1 MTAHAPRP
9 SGRGPAH
16 LARWTFAPLPLLE
29 EGARLGPVF
38 EIALWRRAVVGWTS
52 EWNRAVLGDLETFR
66 SRGALSGLTPYL
78 NAGIVQT
85 DTPEHRPRR
94 RELNRGFSRPA
105 MGRLSEL
112 VRDIVERRMPSGT
125 SGTLEAV
132 EWSGEIT
139 RAVLAAA
146 LLGPRLGADDDGLL
160 ASFLRPLDRPLPS
173 PFVRRPALFSR
184 VNRRIAAAL
193 DDPDLAPL
201 AAVFRDNGGVP
212 EARVA
217 LAAGYD
223 TTAHTMAWM
232 LSHVAADSTL
242 LDETR
247 RGHVVDE
254 TARLYP
260 AGWVGSRRTSRDTRV
275 LGVDLPKGTLVLYSP
290 YLTHRDP
297 EVWPEPLRF
306 VPERFAEKPDYWAY
320 IPFAAGQRTCLG
332 QHFARLILTTVL
344 DVLAAAREGAH
355 PWRLA
360 VDRADLR
367 PRTGVTLFPH
377 GPVMLRRVPGH
388 G

>member
-9 SGRGPAH
+9 SGKGPAH
-16 LARWTFAPLPLLE
+16 LTRWTFAPLPLLE

-38 EIALWRRAVVGWTS
+38 EIGLWRRTVVGWS
-52 EWNRAVLGDLETFR
+52 PEWNRAVLGDLETFR

-85 DTPEHRPRR
+85 DPPEHRPRR
-94 RELNRGFSRPA
+94 RELNKGFSRPA
-105 MGRLSEL
+105 IGRLSEL
-112 VRDIVERRMPSGT
+112 VRDVVERHIPPGSSGT
-125 SGTLEAV
+125 AEAV

-146 LLGPRLGADDDGLL
+146 LLGPVLGPDDDALL
-160 ASFLRPLDRPLPS
+160 AAFLRPLDRPLPS

-184 VNRRIAAAL
+184 MNRRIAAAL
-193 DDPDLAPL
+193 DTPDPAPL
-201 AAVFRDNGGVP
+201 AAVFRENGGVS

-232 LSHVAADSTL
+232 LAHVAADPTL
-242 LDETR
+242 LDDVR
-247 RGHVVDE
+247 RPYVVDE

-260 AGWVGSRRTSRDTRV
+260 AGWVGSRRTSRDTNV
-275 LGVDLPKGTLVLYSP
+275 LGVDLPRGTLALYSP
-290 YLTHRDP
+290 YVTHRDP
-297 EVWPEPLRF
+297 HLWPEPLLF
-306 VPERFAEKPDYWAY
+306 LPERFSEKPDYWTY

-360 VDRADLR
+360 VDHADLR

-377 GPVMLRRVPGH
+377 GPVVLSRVPGR